1 MNEKVKRFTELC
13 FMSRTDGL
21 TIEQHLEKKRLADE
35 MVDDGIMTHNG
46 QYNFVNETDKEFFQ
60 KMIEETKQNDN

>member
-13 FMSRTDGL
+13 YLSRTEGL
-21 TIEQHLEKKRLADE
+21 TMELHLEKKKLADE
-35 MVDDGIMTHNG
+35 MVEEGVMIQND

-60 KMIEETKQNDN
+60 KMVEKIKQ

>member
-13 FMSRTDGL
+13 FLSRTEGL
-21 TIEQHLEKKRLADE
+21 TMELHSEKKKLSNE
-35 MVDDGIMTHNG
+35 MVEEGIMTYNG

-60 KMIEETKQNDN
+60 KIIEKAKSKL